1 MRIPLKIAAHDL
13 MRYFIFSDV
22 HANLEAFHAVLSA
35 VAQESIDRTIFLGDI
50 VGYGSRPN
58 EVIDL
63 LKEVNPDIMLRGNH
77 DKIVA
82 GIEDGSDFNPEA
94 RISAMWARRQ
104 IRLDNKKYLRR
115 MPKGPIALGERIEA
129 SHGSPDDEDFYILSD
144 WDAHGVLHRSQ
155 SWIVL
160 FGHTHIPTIYS
171 MEPRIV
177 NTYPADDDFCYLL
190 SRQKCYLINPGSVG
204 QPRDLNPKASFA
216 LLDTEAHTIQ
226 IKRVDYDIRV
236 AQDGIRNAG
245 LPEWHADR
253 LAIGR

>member
-1 MRIPLKIAAHDL
+1 
-13 MRYFIFSDV
+13 
-22 HANLEAFHAVLSA
+22 
-35 VAQESIDRTIFLGDI
+35 
-50 VGYGSRPN
+50 
-58 EVIDL
+58 
-63 LKEVNPDIMLRGNH
+63 
-77 DKIVA
+77 
-82 GIEDGSDFNPEA
+82 
-94 RISAMWARRQ
+94 
-104 IRLDNKKYLRR
+104 
-115 MPKGPIALGERIEA
+115 
-129 SHGSPDDEDFYILSD
+129 
-144 WDAHGVLHRSQ
+144 
-155 SWIVL
+155 
-160 FGHTHIPTIYS
+160 

-253 LAIGR
+253 LVIGR